1 MPDLTSDQQALI
13 IDRHAH
19 HAPKDEATIEAHAKV
34 RRILAQAEIDVLA
47 MMPFPSRS
55 ASLVQT
61 KLDEARMWANMGIA
75 TGK

>member
-1 MPDLTSDQQALI
+1 MPELTNDQKNTI
-13 IDRHAH
+13 IDRHTH
-19 HAPKDEATIEAHAKV
+19 HAPKDEATIEAHAEV

-47 MMPFPSRS
+47 LMPFPSRS